1 MPTNVRRAS
10 FWVAVAVVAQLS
22 NLAAEIL
29 ADRLPLP
36 GLRGLVAYSH
46 RGKEA

>member
-22 NLAAEIL
+22 NLAAEVL
-29 ADRLPLP
+29 AERLPSP
-36 GLRGLVAYSH
+36 GLRGFVSFIH
-46 RGKEA
+46 RGKAD